1 VNFYLKFNIQQ
12 TLVPPELLEIYQPM
26 LGFEA
31 ISVWINIYHALL
43 NQHTI
48 SETDLLQQM
57 NITRK
62 SLRNSIAE
70 LKNYGLLEVGND
82 EITVVPPMTVAD
94 FSEFINDGSFSPESK
109 RRFTTL
115 IESFQMKR
123 GQKIYTELVPVA
135 ASSEP
140 GQASSHE
147 LSDQQADEF
156 TTRFI
161 KECNFVPN
169 KQLRER
175 FDMWFDQIRDSRLLE
190 ELLERTKRKVQME
203 GGKGSCPS
211 LYTDKIVRQW
221 LVQGIKTYEDLLRND
236 QEFHARWEY
245 YRIVEKELGRS
256 FNSLTPAEKEIIDR
270 WIDSNN
276 DINELKGNLKKAILS
291 GDYQGKGAPGIV
303 FIDEWLNR
311 QGTKKTKQ
319 KTKSAPFTHQHKSS
333 DLEEAIKRKTKVGLE
348 DANYEG

>member
-1 VNFYLKFNIQQ
+1 MNFHLKFKCQQ

-31 ISVWINIYHALL
+31 VSVWINIYHALL
-43 NQHTI
+43 NNHLIT
-48 SETDLLQQM
+48 ETDLLQQM

-62 SLRNSIAE
+62 ALRSSIGE
-70 LKNYGLLEVGND
+70 LKNYGLLEARKEDIAV
-82 EITVVPPMTVAD
+82 IPPMSVTD
-94 FSEFINDGSFSPESK
+94 FAEFINRGDFSSESK
-109 RRFTTL
+109 RRFATL

-123 GQKIYTELVPVA
+123 GQQVYREMPVA
-135 ASSEP
+135 ASQDPELPSYQLSE
-140 GQASSHE
+140 
-147 LSDQQADEF
+147 QQADEF

-211 LYTDKIVRQW
+211 LYADKIVRQW

-236 QEFHARWEY
+236 QAFHAQWEY

-256 FNSLTPAEKEIIDR
+256 FNSLTPAEKEIING
-270 WIDSNN
+270 WIDNSD

-303 FIDEWLNR
+303 FIDEWLIR
-311 QGTKKTKQ
+311 QGSKKQ
-319 KTKSAPFTHQHKSS
+319 KAVAKPKASNFAHRHSDS
-333 DLEEAIKRKTKVGLE
+333 DLQTAIKRKTVNLE